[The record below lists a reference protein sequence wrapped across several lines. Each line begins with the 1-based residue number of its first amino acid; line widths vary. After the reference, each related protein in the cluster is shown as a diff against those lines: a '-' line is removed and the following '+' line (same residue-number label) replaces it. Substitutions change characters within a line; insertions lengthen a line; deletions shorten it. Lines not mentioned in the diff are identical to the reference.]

1 MAAFETESGSAHPL
15 GVAIHQD
22 GVNFSLFSQAATQVV
37 LLLFEHPL
45 DPEPAQVVRL
55 DPVRN
60 KTFHFWHVFVRGCG
74 PGISYAFRI
83 DGPSEPAAGHRFD
96 PNKVLIGPYAQVIQ
110 KQLWKRANA
119 VGPEDNLAT
128 SMRCTIVDPAP
139 YDWEGDRPLKRP
151 LHESII
157 YEMHVGGFT
166 RSPSAG
172 VRSPGTFSAVIEKIP
187 YLQALGITAV
197 ELLPVCDFDDSDR
210 SVNAAGEVLRD
221 FWGYNTVAFFSPHA
235 GYCVAPD
242 AGTRLTAFR
251 DMVKALHRAGIEVIL
266 DVVFNHTGEGD
277 ETGPT
282 YSFRGFDNRTFYL
295 LDPKSPERYANYS
308 GVGNTVNAN
317 HPVTQKLILDC
328 LRYWV
333 RDMHVDG
340 FRFDLASILAR
351 GEDGQPM
358 VRPPVLWNIEL
369 DDVLADS
376 KLIVEAWDAS
386 GLYQVGRFPGDRW
399 TEWNGQYRDDVRR
412 FVKGDPGLTGALAMR
427 LAGSAD
433 LYQPNRQSPENSIN
447 YVTAHDGFTLNDLV
461 SYNQKHNE
469 ANGEGNR
476 DGADENFS
484 WNCGVEGPAAGR
496 AVKALRLRQI
506 KNMFTILMLSRGVPM
521 MLGGDEIRR
530 TQHGNNNAYNQDNPT
545 SWFDWTMVESNR
557 EILGF
562 FQKMIAFRKA
572 HPALRRPYFYRGD
585 TNDRGL
591 IDIVWH
597 GTELHRPGFADP
609 DARALACTIAGFDG
623 DADLH
628 VMMNMFWE
636 PLTFEVPVNRQR
648 RWRVV
653 LDTSTRDIGDPEET
667 ADIGGRCRTIADRS
681 IVVLASTIV

>member
-15 GVAIHQD
+15 GVAIHED

-37 LLLFEHPL
+37 LLLFERPL

-83 DGPSEPAAGHRFD
+83 DGPHESAAGHRFD
-96 PNKVLIGPYAQVIQ
+96 PNKVLIGPYAQVVQ

-128 SMRCTIVDPAP
+128 SMRCTIVDPAT

-172 VRSPGTFSAVIEKIP
+172 VRFPGTFAAVVEKIP

-197 ELLPVCDFDDSDR
+197 ELLPVCDFDDTDTA
-210 SVNAAGEVLRD
+210 VNASGEVLRN

-235 GYCVAPD
+235 GYCVEPD
-242 AGTRLTAFR
+242 AATRLTAFR

-282 YSFRGFDNRTFYL
+282 YSFRGIDNRTFYL
-295 LDPKSPERYANYS
+295 LDPNSPERYANYS

-333 RDMHVDG
+333 QDMHVDG
-340 FRFDLASILAR
+340 FRFDLASTLAR

-376 KLIVEAWDAS
+376 KLIVEAWDAG

-399 TEWNGQYRDDVRR
+399 AEWNGQYRDDVRR
-412 FVKGDPGLTGALAMR
+412 FVKGDPGFTGAVAAR

-433 LYQPNRQSPENSIN
+433 LYQARRQSPENSIN

-461 SYNQKHNE
+461 SYNRKHNE

-484 WNCGVEGPAAGR
+484 WNCGVEGARRRSGGGSSAAPADQEHVRDSDAVARR
-496 AVKALRLRQI
+496 A
-506 KNMFTILMLSRGVPM
+506 
-521 MLGGDEIRR
+521 D
-530 TQHGNNNAYNQDNPT
+530 
-545 SWFDWTMVESNR
+545 
-557 EILGF
+557 
-562 FQKMIAFRKA
+562 
-572 HPALRRPYFYRGD
+572 
-585 TNDRGL
+585 
-591 IDIVWH
+591 
-597 GTELHRPGFADP
+597 
-609 DARALACTIAGFDG
+609 DARRRRNPPHTA
-623 DADLH
+623 
-628 VMMNMFWE
+628 
-636 PLTFEVPVNRQR
+636 RQQQ
-648 RWRVV
+648 RVQPGQPHELV
-653 LDTSTRDIGDPEET
+653 RLDHG
-667 ADIGGRCRTIADRS
+667 
-681 IVVLASTIV
+681 